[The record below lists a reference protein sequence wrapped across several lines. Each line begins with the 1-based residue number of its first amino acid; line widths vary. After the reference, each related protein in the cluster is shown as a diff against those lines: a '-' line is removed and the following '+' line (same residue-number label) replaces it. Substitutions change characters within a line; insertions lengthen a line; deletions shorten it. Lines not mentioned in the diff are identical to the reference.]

1 MPRVLVTGATGFIG
15 VHLVRRLREAGDEVV
30 CLVRR
35 TSQRAAIEPF
45 DVEFVEGDV
54 GDPRSLARAV
64 AGCEVVYH
72 LAGLTSALSRTDLHR
87 VNAAGARN
95 VAEAC
100 AAAPNPPVLVHVSSI
115 AAAGPSPLDRPRT
128 EHDPPAPVSH
138 YGRSKLAGE
147 LAVREFAD
155 RVPITI
161 VRPPIVFGEGDRAS
175 LPLFASVQRFG
186 VHMAPLWRSRP
197 FSFVHAA
204 ELAAA
209 LVAAANSAQRVQPV
223 ERMRELVLSGQYSE
237 SMPIAATANG
247 DTGVVDATG
256 AGVYFAAFDELVT
269 YADFG
274 RRIGRALGVARTAVI
289 PNVAPSVWMVAL
301 GSEAIA
307 QLRRRPMIF
316 NLDKAREAVAGAWMC
331 SSAALMRDTAWRPQ
345 KSLDERLAETAAWYR
360 DQGWLPKPGLF
371 VRLARQ

>member
-15 VHLVRRLREAGDEVV
+15 VHLVRRLRDAGDEVV

-35 TSQRAAIEPF
+35 TSQRALVEPF
-45 DVEFVEGDV
+45 DVEFVEGDI

-72 LAGLTSALSRTDLHR
+72 LAGLTSALSRADLHR

-100 AAAPNPPVLVHVSSI
+100 AAAANPPVLVHVSSI
-115 AAAGPSPLDRPRT
+115 AAAGPALDRPRT

-138 YGRSKLAGE
+138 YGRSKLSGE
-147 LAVREFAD
+147 QAVREFAD

-204 ELAAA
+204 DLAAA
-209 LVAAANSAQRVQPV
+209 LVAAASSAQRVQPV
-223 ERMRELVLSGQYSE
+223 ERVRELVLSGQYVE
-237 SMPIAATANG
+237 TLPIAATARG
-247 DTGVVDATG
+247 EPDMPAATG
-256 AGVYFAAFDELVT
+256 AGVYFAAFDEIVT

-274 RRIGRALGVARTAVI
+274 RRIGRALGVARTTVI
-289 PNVAPSVWMVAL
+289 PNIAPSVWMAAL

-316 NLDKAREAVAGAWMC
+316 NLDKAREAVAGAWTC
-331 SSAALMRDTAWRPQ
+331 SSAALTRDTAWRPE

-360 DQGWLPKPGLF
+360 QRGWLPKPGLL
-371 VRLARQ
+371 VRLARP